1 MYVFNSRKADIT
13 IQGHVS
19 LFMWL
24 GILLPQILIFF
35 LGPVSSLLGNNAMGD
50 CYPMKIFLRN
60 GQAHWAWL
68 FRVWP
73 LSCGLVC
80 WWKDG
85 MYSVGTERTSR
96 VGSLWVT
103 RNFATLFHVVLLF
116 ICLFQVTHFLLEFV
130 DVAAEAHGMPI
141 PALSST

>member
-1 MYVFNSRKADIT
+1 
-13 IQGHVS
+13 
-19 LFMWL
+19 
-24 GILLPQILIFF
+24 
-35 LGPVSSLLGNNAMGD
+35 
-50 CYPMKIFLRN
+50 
-60 GQAHWAWL
+60 
-68 FRVWP
+68 
-73 LSCGLVC
+73 
-80 WWKDG
+80 